1 MAKPRQHSTQSASAV
16 ARLLERAPGPDDVR
30 LATDHVAR
38 RTSDLEALTGSVF
51 IFRLGSEWLALISS
65 VIDEVVEPRVI
76 HSLPHR
82 RDGIVRGLVNV
93 RGQLTLCVALEPLLQ
108 LEEGS
113 HAGAGRG
120 VLGRRLVVLVAKDQ
134 RVAFEADEV
143 HGSHR
148 YDPASVGNVPAT
160 VAQSM
165 SRFSTGVLAR
175 GDHSVGLLDAELV
188 LHAIN
193 RRLG

>member
-1 MAKPRQHSTQSASAV
+1 MARPRQHSKQSASAV
-16 ARLLERAPGPDDVR
+16 VRLLERAPGPDDVR
-30 LATDHVAR
+30 LATEHVAR
-38 RTSDLEALTGSVF
+38 RTADLEALTGSIF
-51 IFRLGSEWLALISS
+51 IFRLGPEWLALVSS
-65 VIDEVVEPRVI
+65 VIDEVVEPRAI

-93 RGQLTLCVALEPLLQ
+93 RGQLTLCVALEPLFQ

-113 HAGAGRG
+113 HLGSGHG
-120 VLGRRLVVLVAKDQ
+120 VLGRRLVVLAVKDQ

-148 YDPASVGNVPAT
+148 YDPAGVGNVPAT

-165 SRFSTGVLAR
+165 SRFSMGVLAH

-188 LHAIN
+188 RHAIN